1 MDNLLYNYYKILISK
16 IIFNIFHSLH
26 LSLTL
31 NGQRLLQC
39 PQLYAVVRVKFKLTI
54 MVFGKCI
61 TRFSKV
67 VIFVN
72 HCNIKSFRT
81 WMTMAAINTTS
92 CGISRCK
99 VTYNG
104 IVTFLFCGIK
114 VSQYFFEVVW
124 ASEARKN
131 CDNTRVWS
139 SAYCMHWFFDN
150 AWSKWRKLCSRS
162 CPPAKLSER

>member
-16 IIFNIFHSLH
+16 IIFNILHSLH
-26 LSLTL
+26 LSNLKWTAIVAVSAA
-31 NGQRLLQC
+31 
-39 PQLYAVVRVKFKLTI
+39 YAVARVKFKLTI

-81 WMTMAAINTTS
+81 WMTTAAINTTS

-99 VTYNG
+99 VIYNG

-131 CDNTRVWS
+131 CDNTRFVQCILY
-139 SAYCMHWFFDN
+139 ALVF
-150 AWSKWRKLCSRS
+150 R
-162 CPPAKLSER
+162 